1 MSAVL
6 TKTGQLLASMLP
18 TSETPRWVRE
28 HVDGDEDRDIEDCT
42 DKLACFGLVETG
54 EMADA
59 RDDLTH
65 ISLTRDPGSAL
76 NYRAG
81 LWLDGLLF

>member
-1 MSAVL
+1 MAAAL
-6 TKTGQLLASMLP
+6 TKTGRPFRSMFP
-18 TSETPRWVRE
+18 TIGARRSVWNDI
-28 HVDGDEDRDIEDCT
+28 DGGENRDLEDCE
-42 DKLACFGLVETG
+42 DKLACFGLVEPE